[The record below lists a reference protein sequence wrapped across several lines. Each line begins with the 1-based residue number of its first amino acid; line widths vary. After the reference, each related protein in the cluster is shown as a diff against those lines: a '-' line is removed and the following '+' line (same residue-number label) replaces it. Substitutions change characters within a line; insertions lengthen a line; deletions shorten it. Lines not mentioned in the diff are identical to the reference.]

1 MLTAKKEA
9 KLGLGPIP
17 SVSKACVLSTTFRL
31 PPPLISIKIISHRH
45 ICHYFSIYF
54 VKYGDHKDVQ
64 YFLHSKKNIK
74 HEKNNENKP

>member
-17 SVSKACVLSTTFRL
+17 ICFKACVLSTTFEL
-31 PPPLISIKIISHRH
+31 PPPLISIKLYHIDIFVIIFL
-45 ICHYFSIYF
+45 YA

-64 YFLHSKKNIK
+64 YFLHSQ
-74 HEKNNENKP
+74 EKYKA